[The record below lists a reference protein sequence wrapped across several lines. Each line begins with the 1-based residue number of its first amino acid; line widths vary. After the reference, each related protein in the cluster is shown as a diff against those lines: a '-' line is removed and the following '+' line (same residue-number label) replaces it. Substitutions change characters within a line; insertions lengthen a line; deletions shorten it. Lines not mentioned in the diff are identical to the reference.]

1 MTGRQTVTKPSS
13 SWRIKWHMVTSCAS
27 WQAGCQVS
35 GAGTRSRTL
44 PTRPSRCSW
53 HSATT
58 WIMCALTA
66 SYSKVILKCLHMRW
80 QLYECKYKLF
90 MGFACGFA
98 CCWLLLFVVAWL
110 RFAHVERILAIVN
123 RVDVPEDDK
132 SKAAK
137 ARPGPSVPAAAAAAD
152 VPGLEHVILV

>member
-1 MTGRQTVTKPSS
+1 
-13 SWRIKWHMVTSCAS
+13 
-27 WQAGCQVS
+27 
-35 GAGTRSRTL
+35 
-44 PTRPSRCSW
+44 
-53 HSATT
+53 
-58 WIMCALTA
+58 
-66 SYSKVILKCLHMRW
+66 
-80 QLYECKYKLF
+80 

-137 ARPGPSVPAAAAAAD
+137 ARPAPSVPAAEVAAAEPTAAAAD